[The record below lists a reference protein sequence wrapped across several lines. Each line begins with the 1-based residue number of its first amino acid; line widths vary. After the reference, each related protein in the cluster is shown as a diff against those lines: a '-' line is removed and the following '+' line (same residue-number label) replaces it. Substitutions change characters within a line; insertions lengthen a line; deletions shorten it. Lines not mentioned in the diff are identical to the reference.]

1 MRLILQLSAA
11 ASLSLCI
18 SLGTLSRT
26 VLALRPPL
34 ACVGRQQGSRDWSL
48 STRDTNNYY
57 VCLDD
62 YRSRVHCSI
71 LSPPLTLTL
80 TLGKLAAVEKLS
92 IP

>member
-26 VLALRPPL
+26 VLALRPPAL

-48 STRDTNNYY
+48 STRDTNNHYLLPGRLSIEGY
-57 VCLDD
+57 IVESFATLD
-62 YRSRVHCSI
+62 
-71 LSPPLTLTL
+71 L

>member
-1 MRLILQLSAA
+1 MRLILQFSAA

-18 SLGTLSRT
+18 SLGTLSRI

-34 ACVGRQQGSRDWSL
+34 ACVGRQQGSRAWSL
-48 STRDTNNYY
+48 STRDTTTTTSAWTTIDRGYSS
-57 VCLDD
+57 DP
-62 YRSRVHCSI
+62 
-71 LSPPLTLTL
+71 SPPS

>member
-1 MRLILQLSAA
+1 MRLILQFSAA

-26 VLALRPPL
+26 VLVLRPPL
-34 ACVGRQQGSRDWSL
+34 ACVGRQQGSRAWSL
-48 STRDTNNYY
+48 STRDTTTTTSAWSTVNR
-57 VCLDD
+57 DSSD
-62 YRSRVHCSI
+62 P
-71 LSPPLTLTL
+71 SPTL